1 MPAEKDPAP
10 APEPASEKMPKVLGT
25 STVGAGDNMT
35 DEQDPEHHDSAFD
48 EMDMVVH
55 VAKNHTPPCFF
66 ARDAFR
72 ALSEEGLTKLPPDD
86 RFKLAYHNS
95 TQQWHARW
103 NSELAGDPKNY
114 APSWGSVRSET
125 SALLLALIQLWTWY
139 LTTVDEDSE
148 GQKHLKMLQMHSDKI
163 PF

>member
-1 MPAEKDPAP
+1 M
-10 APEPASEKMPKVLGT
+10 LGT
-25 STVGAGDNMT
+25 STLVAGDDMT
-35 DEQDPEHHDSAFD
+35 DEQDLGQHDAAFD

-55 VAKNHTPPCFF
+55 VAKNHTPACFF
-66 ARDAFR
+66 ARDAFC

-125 SALLLALIQLWTWY
+125 SALLLALIQLWKWY

-148 GQKHLKMLQMHSDKI
+148 GQKHLKILQMHSDKI
-163 PF
+163 SF